1 MTSNEFVLWFK
12 GFVQAANTYNIT
24 PKQWDIICEYLE
36 KVKEPGTSGAY
47 TISNKG
53 NYGVTN
59 TTARMDT
66 TYKTDELATNTIF

>member
-1 MTSNEFVLWFK
+1 MTSNEFVMWFK